1 MVCGEPNLP
10 LYHAQPILSSIF
22 QKKVAQILSRNIV
35 QNYLLHFRKKFGIII
50 IVNEKE
56 ITNGF
61 ANNFQIYKKRLDK
74 VKIKCYNKYNK

>member
-1 MVCGEPNLP
+1 MGCGEPNLP

-22 QKKVAQILSRNIV
+22 SKKVAQIFSRNIV
-35 QNYLLHFRKKFGIII
+35 QNYLLHFQKIFGIII

-61 ANNFQIYKKRLDK
+61 DNNFQKFTIDK
-74 VKIKCYNKYNK
+74 LKIKWYNKYTK

>member
-22 QKKVAQILSRNIV
+22 SKKVAQILSRNIV
-35 QNYLLHFRKKFGIII
+35 QNYLLHFRKIFGIII

-56 ITNGF
+56 ITNGIETTF
-61 ANNFQIYKKRLDK
+61 KFTKKK
-74 VKIKCYNKYNK
+74 T